1 MTITHALTTEPLLD
15 ESTLELKGWNAPPEV
30 RQWLAGLAAERDPDL
45 RCNALYLTIRKQVG
59 KPILADMLRGILV
72 AAVRNEYEGAAALTA
87 FLGVRAS
94 GDLLITRVS
103 QFSSLRR
110 VRQRLRK
117 QRDRNL
123 TRPQQHWL
131 RDLDRLLNRVR
142 EEGRADITVTTEA
155 SEMSRVCREIF
166 SGFIRKAGADGSL
179 DPEELGV
186 LRELARIELG
196 ALEIRALELAGNV
209 DPFSPRHVRHV
220 LPMLGEVDSD
230 VRNLGYFL
238 DRMAEEGSRA
248 IFAEHVTVMSEILGE
263 DAEQALRAML
273 ENDPDLRP
281 VWRLLRGLD
290 RNPLPQRTLSWFADR
305 ILTVGQVLTEK
316 GLRSRPLDIA
326 ASVLCVLDHYSD
338 GFVRIPASAAVLS
351 ALREDGVASV
361 DLPED
366 SLVMVLDRDSA
377 RRMPLP
383 HGLPLPKLPLV
394 NVERFAVADAEEKL
408 LSPKELVLDNLANT
422 SVMLG
427 LLKNHKVINT
437 PGLVALV
444 ATRARNMRVL
454 EVICITKNLHRG
466 YANKDVPLALLRSPM
481 NIPIKS
487 LRRFIG
493 ARYVNKIDLK
503 RLEVDR
509 SSVRREVA
517 DEIRAYLK
525 SLS

>member
-1 MTITHALTTEPLLD
+1 
-15 ESTLELKGWNAPPEV
+15 
-30 RQWLAGLAAERDPDL
+30 
-45 RCNALYLTIRKQVG
+45 LYLTIRKQIG
-59 KPILADMLRGILV
+59 KPMLADMVRGILV

-87 FLGVRAS
+87 FLGVRAT

-123 TRPQQHWL
+123 NRPQQHWL

-142 EEGRADITVTTEA
+142 EEGRAEVAVTTEA
-155 SEMSRVCREIF
+155 PEMSRICRDVF
-166 SGFIRKAGADGSL
+166 SGFIRKAGIEGAL
-179 DPEELGV
+179 DPDEMSV
-186 LRELARIELG
+186 LRELARIELA
-196 ALEIRALELAGNV
+196 ALEMRALELAGNV
-209 DPFSPRHVRHV
+209 DPFSSRHARHV
-220 LPMLGEVDSD
+220 LPILGEVDSD

-238 DRMAEEGSRA
+238 DRMDEEGSRA
-248 IFAEHVTVMSEILGE
+248 IFAEHVTVMSDILEEG
-263 DAEQALRAML
+263 DEQALRTVL
-273 ENDPDLRP
+273 ETDPDLRP
-281 VWRLLRGLD
+281 AWRLLRGLD

-305 ILTVGQVLTEK
+305 ILTVGQLLTEK

-338 GFVRIPASAAVLS
+338 GLVQIPASEAVLS
-351 ALREDGVASV
+351 VLREDGVASV
-361 DLPED
+361 DFPED
-366 SLVMVLDRDSA
+366 SLVMVLDRESA

-383 HGLPLPKLPLV
+383 HGLPLPKLPFV
-394 NVERFAVADAEEKL
+394 NVERFAGAEDQAL
-408 LSPKELVLDNLANT
+408 QSPKELVLDNLANT
-422 SVMLG
+422 SVLLG

-437 PGLVALV
+437 PGLVGLV
-444 ATRARNMRVL
+444 AARARNMRVL
-454 EVICITKNLHRG
+454 EVICLTKNLHSG
-466 YANKDVPLALLRSPM
+466 FANKDVPLALLKSPM

-517 DEIRAYLK
+517 EEIRAYLK

>member
-1 MTITHALTTEPLLD
+1 MSRTNALTTEPLLD
-15 ESTLELKGWNAPPEV
+15 ESTVELKGWNAPPEV

-45 RCNALYLTIRKQVG
+45 RCNALYLTIRKQIG
-59 KPILADMLRGILV
+59 KPILTDMLRGILV

-94 GDLLITRVS
+94 GDLLITRVGE
-103 QFSSLRR
+103 FSSLRR
-110 VRQRLRK
+110 VRQRLRS
-117 QRDRNL
+117 QRDRDLN
-123 TRPQQHWL
+123 RPQQHWL

-142 EEGRADITVTTEA
+142 DEGRADITITTEA
-155 SEMSRVCREIF
+155 GEMSRVCRDIF
-166 SGFIRKAGADGSL
+166 SGFIRKAEIEGAL
-179 DPEELGV
+179 DPDEMSV

-196 ALEIRALELAGNV
+196 ALEMRALELAGNV
-209 DPFSPRHVRHV
+209 DPFSARHVSHI

-230 VRNLGYFL
+230 VRNLSYFL
-238 DRMAEEGSRA
+238 DRMNEEGSRA
-248 IFAEHVTVMSEILGE
+248 IFAEHVTVMSEILE
-263 DAEQALRAML
+263 EADEQALRTIL
-273 ENDPDLRP
+273 EKDPNLRP
-281 VWRLLRGLD
+281 AWRLLRGLD

-338 GFVRIPASAAVLS
+338 GLVQIPASEAVLS
-351 ALREDGVASV
+351 VLREDGVASV
-361 DLPED
+361 DFPED
-366 SLVMVLDRDSA
+366 SLVMVLDRESA

-394 NVERFAVADAEEKL
+394 NVERFVVAEDEQKL
-408 LSPKELVLDNLANT
+408 LSPNELVLDNLANT
-422 SVMLG
+422 SVLLG

-454 EVICITKNLHRG
+454 EVICRTKNLHSG
-466 YANKDVPLALLRSPM
+466 HANKEVPLALLKSPM

-493 ARYVNKIDLK
+493 ARYINKIELK
-503 RLEVDR
+503 RLELDR

-525 SLS
+525 SLT

>member
-1 MTITHALTTEPLLD
+1 
-15 ESTLELKGWNAPPEV
+15 
-30 RQWLAGLAAERDPDL
+30 
-45 RCNALYLTIRKQVG
+45 
-59 KPILADMLRGILV
+59 
-72 AAVRNEYEGAAALTA
+72 
-87 FLGVRAS
+87 
-94 GDLLITRVS
+94 
-103 QFSSLRR
+103 
-110 VRQRLRK
+110 
-117 QRDRNL
+117 
-123 TRPQQHWL
+123 
-131 RDLDRLLNRVR
+131 
-142 EEGRADITVTTEA
+142 
-155 SEMSRVCREIF
+155 
-166 SGFIRKAGADGSL
+166 
-179 DPEELGV
+179 
-186 LRELARIELG
+186 
-196 ALEIRALELAGNV
+196 
-209 DPFSPRHVRHV
+209 
-220 LPMLGEVDSD
+220 
-230 VRNLGYFL
+230 
-238 DRMAEEGSRA
+238 
-248 IFAEHVTVMSEILGE
+248 
-263 DAEQALRAML
+263 
-273 ENDPDLRP
+273 
-281 VWRLLRGLD
+281 LRGLD